1 MKFRREK
8 ICEEFENRLD
18 KAVSAYKRYAGDRSD
33 KKINETALARA
44 AAECACEKFDL
55 RDRLEEELNGKESLT
70 EASIDQVVRQAAA
83 DAEEINT
90 QTDLDKVL
98 DRSLKVALRK
108 QKAGDLNDFP
118 NVMIISEPGLGKTT
132 MVKTWAKKNNIN
144 LVVFDLSTAD
154 ASVFTGIMSRDPKS
168 PRKATPLETTAF
180 DELDQERSVLF
191 VDEYNRAKTE
201 TRGFALTFIQDHEL
215 HVLGRP
221 RRFPNW
227 LFTIACINP
236 EDDQDPGIKPLGAAE
251 KDRFRFYWLAPS
263 VETYKKF
270 ITALWKRKIARE
282 QDEEDKAIMENQL
295 GIAEKILSSKKFN
308 FTDRETKAKNA
319 DDSMW
324 KGTTYRGFKLLL
336 ENIETKQDFIDEWSD
351 YCDPAQQP
359 LIETLLS
366 DYVDIDDKASRAM
379 KYGYK
384 GGPDDVEG
392 SYDDVPDDDG
402 EEEDVFNTQKSNM
415 DKIRAVYDNLDD

>member
-55 RDRLEEELNGKESLT
+55 RDRLEEELNGKGSLT
-70 EASIDQVVRQAAA
+70 EASIDQVVRQVAA
-83 DAEEINT
+83 DAEEVNT

-98 DRSLKVALRK
+98 DRALRVALRK

-118 NVMIISEPGLGKTT
+118 NIMIISEPGLGKTT
-132 MVKTWAKKNNIN
+132 MVKTWAKKNDIN
-144 LVVFDLSTAD
+144 LVPFNLGMAD
-154 ASVFTGIMSRDPKS
+154 SSVFSGIMSRDPDS

-180 DELDQERSVLF
+180 DRLDDERSVLF

-201 TRGFALTFIQDHEL
+201 TRGLALTFIQDHEL
-215 HVLGRP
+215 PIPGNP

-251 KDRFRFYWLAPS
+251 RDRFRFYWLTPS
-263 VETYKKF
+263 VESYKKF
-270 ITALWKRKIARE
+270 ITALWKRKIAGE
-282 QDEEDKAIMENQL
+282 QDEEEKAIMENQL

-308 FTDRETKAKNA
+308 FTDKDTKAKNI
-319 DDSMW
+319 DDPMW
-324 KGTTYRGFKLLL
+324 KGTTYRGFKQLL
-336 ENIETKQDFIDEWSD
+336 ENIETKEEFIDEWAD

-366 DYVDIDDKASRAM
+366 DYVDIDDRASRAM

-392 SYDDVPDDDG
+392 SYDGVPDEDS
-402 EEEDVFNTQKSNM
+402 EEEVFNTQKSNM